1 MMTIHTLKQYA
12 DKLYGCR
19 FCTMCKPAGEVLS
32 VTHLES
38 HSTRGRALLL
48 WRIVSEMLEWQ
59 PRTVE
64 LIYQSTLDSISE
76 AWCVN
81 HYPVSSYVLAAR
93 GEAFAM
99 GLAPQSVRTALASD
113 VPAPEV
119 PQAEAILLGGEAA
132 QIENPEL
139 LAIACDALARAKID
153 VQPVVMHS
161 GALAYAL
168 GAFDLARDQASRVAE
183 MVQRSGATTLIA
195 DSPQTAW
202 ALRKIYPDLGVA
214 LPESVTILSLAEA
227 LAQAMEEGTLP
238 LPAYQGTPVF
248 VHDSRAATLLAD
260 ELPMA
265 EVIQPG
271 YVGDETKLG
280 RGAVFDAPR
289 QLVSAMGMQSQYSV
303 WTRALS
309 KSSGADDGLFLTY
322 PELAAA
328 MAKARLG
335 EAKRVGAEVV
345 VTDSLLDAVHLAK
358 FADKTGLTI
367 KWLPALI
374 ARD

>member
-1 MMTIHTLKQYA
+1 M
-12 DKLYGCR
+12 
-19 FCTMCKPAGEVLS
+19 
-32 VTHLES
+32 
-38 HSTRGRALLL
+38 
-48 WRIVSEMLEWQ
+48 
-59 PRTVE
+59 
-64 LIYQSTLDSISE
+64 
-76 AWCVN
+76 
-81 HYPVSSYVLAAR
+81 
-93 GEAFAM
+93 
-99 GLAPQSVRTALASD
+99 
-113 VPAPEV
+113 
-119 PQAEAILLGGEAA
+119 
-132 QIENPEL
+132 
-139 LAIACDALARAKID
+139 
-153 VQPVVMHS
+153 
-161 GALAYAL
+161 
-168 GAFDLARDQASRVAE
+168 
-183 MVQRSGATTLIA
+183 
-195 DSPQTAW
+195 
-202 ALRKIYPDLGVA
+202 
-214 LPESVTILSLAEA
+214 
-227 LAQAMEEGTLP
+227 
-238 LPAYQGTPVF
+238 
-248 VHDSRAATLLAD
+248 HDSRAATLLAD